1 MTVNSGAEA
10 ILRGRVVDTQ
20 GKNVMVRFPPD
31 LYVKALKKQSR
42 MIDEAADKGETWN
55 ISIHSVVL
63 DAVRVFVTD

>member
-42 MIDEAADKGETWN
+42 MTRPPTKATRR
-55 ISIHSVVL
+55 ISQFMVSCWTL
-63 DAVRVFVTD
+63 